1 MNLNLII
8 LISIAFALVAY
19 MVTKLNEKA
28 GAFVTVAGSLFAL
41 VAVFLLRSSIGT
53 EISLLYFNF
62 SLTTAGW
69 YFSLVM
75 LTAYSMTA
83 FFNPYWMKK
92 LIYPAG
98 YNFLYLLS
106 MTGTLGLFFAKDFI
120 TLFIFWETVVWSSAF
135 IIQMGK
141 SRKAAYVYYV
151 ISAIGSMATL
161 FAIMFAYGTTGTFVI
176 NEAFQGL
183 VGYPGRA
190 LVIFIT
196 FIMAGLAKIGIFP
209 FHVWLPSAH
218 GSAPH
223 TFSPVLSGGL
233 VKMGAF
239 IAFLS
244 VTAFPAYEI
253 FGGMT
258 SFRGIPLPVYF
269 VMLLGALSIII
280 GTLMAIKQEDAKK
293 LLAYS
298 SVANGGY
305 ILIGLLLLDQVGF
318 AGGMMHIVNHAV
330 ASAAAFLSIAA
341 VAYRTGTT
349 KMSEMGGMIHRMPV
363 TYLVYL
369 IAIISMAGIPP
380 MGGFVSKWLVFQGLA
395 DKGLIFIA
403 AAAFFGSIGSFLYVF
418 RPLSAV
424 FLGQTF
430 TRDLKK
436 KEVGF
441 FMMFPMLVLTLLSLL
456 TGVFPNI
463 FLRVITEIQT
473 AVGVLPVTLSEN
485 AIITNNGFLDAFRV
499 FVVFGFGFAIA
510 FVLFIVRRKSRKVEL
525 MDTFTSAEFIHTREL
540 LHYSHS
546 FYAPFERLYE
556 KAPDTMKLYH
566 KAAVKI
572 SELGNLVESFF
583 FGIKPARTVLLIM
596 GMVLVIIIAGGV
608 L

>member
-1 MNLNLII
+1 MNLNLVII
-8 LISIAFALVAY
+8 VSVAFAIAAYLVSK
-19 MVTKLNEKA
+19 VNDKA
-28 GAFVTVAGSLFAL
+28 GAFMTVAGSMFAL
-41 VAVFLLRSSIGT
+41 VTVFLLRNSIGS
-53 EISLLYFNF
+53 EMSFLYFNF
-62 SLTTAGW
+62 NLTVTGW

-83 FFNPYWMKK
+83 FFNPFWMKK

-106 MTGTLGLFFAKDFI
+106 MAGTLGVFFAKDFI
-120 TLFIFWETVVWSSAF
+120 TLFVFWETVVWSSAF

-141 SRKAAYVYYV
+141 SRQAAYVYYV

-176 NEAFQGL
+176 DEAFKGL
-183 VGYPGRA
+183 AGYPGRA
-190 LVIFIT
+190 IVIFIT
-196 FIMAGLAKIGIFP
+196 FIAAGMAKIGIFP

-239 IAFLS
+239 VALLS

-253 FGGMT
+253 FKDMA
-258 SFRGIPLPVYF
+258 SFRGIPLPIYF
-269 VMLLGALSIII
+269 MMALGAISIVV

-305 ILIGLLLLDQVGF
+305 ILIGLLMLDQVGF

-380 MGGFVSKWLVFQGLA
+380 MGGFVSKWLIFQGLA
-395 DKGLIFIA
+395 DKGLLFLA
-403 AAAFFGSIGSFLYVF
+403 TTAFFGSIGSFLYV
-418 RPLSAV
+418 
-424 FLGQTF
+424 
-430 TRDLKK
+430 
-436 KEVGF
+436 
-441 FMMFPMLVLTLLSLL
+441 
-456 TGVFPNI
+456 
-463 FLRVITEIQT
+463 
-473 AVGVLPVTLSEN
+473 
-485 AIITNNGFLDAFRV
+485 
-499 FVVFGFGFAIA
+499 
-510 FVLFIVRRKSRKVEL
+510 
-525 MDTFTSAEFIHTREL
+525 
-540 LHYSHS
+540 
-546 FYAPFERLYE
+546 
-556 KAPDTMKLYH
+556 
-566 KAAVKI
+566 
-572 SELGNLVESFF
+572 
-583 FGIKPARTVLLIM
+583 
-596 GMVLVIIIAGGV
+596 
-608 L
+608 